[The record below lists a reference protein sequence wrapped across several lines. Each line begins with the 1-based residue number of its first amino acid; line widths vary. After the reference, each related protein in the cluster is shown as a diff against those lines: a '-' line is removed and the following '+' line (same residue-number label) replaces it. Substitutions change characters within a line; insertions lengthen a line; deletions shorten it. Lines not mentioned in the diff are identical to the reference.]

1 MSDEN
6 KAVARRF
13 FEVFSS
19 GDVDALDDTVAED
32 AIDHDA
38 YNPYASEGREGAKK
52 VITMYREAF
61 PDLVMQ
67 VDEQI
72 AEGDMVATRWHA
84 EGTHEGDLMGFA
96 GTGNRATTHGI
107 AIDRVQD
114 GKVVEAWVQ
123 WDVMHLM
130 QVIGAVPAPEAAAA
144 S

>member
-6 KAVARRF
+6 KATARRF
-13 FEVFSS
+13 FEVFST
-19 GDVDALDDTVAED
+19 GDVDQLDEIMTAD

-38 YNPYASEGREGAKK
+38 YNPFASEGRDGAKK
-52 VITMYREAF
+52 VIAMYREAF
-61 PDLVMQ
+61 PDLVME

-84 EGTHEGDLMGFA
+84 EGTHQGEIMGFG

-107 AIDRVQD
+107 AFDRFED
-114 GKVVEAWVQ
+114 GRVVEGWVQ

>member
-6 KAVARRF
+6 KALARRF

-19 GDVDALDDTVAED
+19 GDVDALDDVLAED

-61 PDLVMQ
+61 PDLVMK

-84 EGTHEGDLMGFA
+84 EGTHEGDLMGYA
-96 GTGNRATTHGI
+96 GTGNKTVTHGI
-107 AIDRVQD
+107 AFDRFED
-114 GKVVEAWVQ
+114 GKVVEGWVQ
-123 WDVMHLM
+123 WDVMQLM

-144 S
+144 T

>member
-13 FEVFSS
+13 FEVFTT
-19 GDVDALDDTVAED
+19 GEVDALDDVMSED

-61 PDLVMQ
+61 PDLVMK
-67 VDEQI
+67 VDDQL

-84 EGTHEGDLMGFA
+84 EGTHEGEMMGYA
-96 GTGNRATTHGI
+96 GTGNHAMTHGI
-107 AIDRVQD
+107 AIDRFED
-114 GKVVEAWVQ
+114 GKVVEGWVQ

-130 QVIGAVPAPEAAAA
+130 QVIGAVPSQEAAATP
-144 S
+144 